1 MIDLFLISNKK
12 EFILA
17 ALKNNVARIFIDLE
31 INGKFERQG
40 HLNTHITDHDISD
53 VIKARLLIDSMPDIS
68 SKLLVRINPFHEGT
82 DAEIEAVISAGA
94 DYIMLPMIKKID
106 DVEFVTKKIK
116 GRSRFIPLIET
127 VYSFMNLENIINIE
141 GVDEIYIGLNDLHL
155 EYNLKFM
162 FEPLANGML
171 DKAAEL
177 LSKRGIPFGFGGIA
191 RAGEGVLPGELVL
204 AEHLRLGSSMVILSR
219 TFMWSFLEKSTLES
233 SLKSELEKLRFFEE
247 KLEKRDAKAIQNDKE
262 KCYKII
268 NEFIR
273 AKNEKNI

>member
-12 EFILA
+12 EFIMA